1 MGQDSHAAR
10 YDHASRQEFVDYY
23 AAQSVSPQTLNRF
36 AVVRDKATRLW
47 EEHNGRKA
55 ERLAVI
61 DIGCGAGT
69 SSRLWAERGHE
80 VCGLDVNAKLVGI
93 ARERAAAD
101 NQNIRFD
108 VGSATA
114 LPYESSLFDV
124 CVLPEL
130 LEHVA
135 EWEPCLEEAVRVL
148 RPGGVLYLSTTNTF
162 CPVQQEFDLPL
173 YSWYPG
179 PLKRY
184 CEKLA
189 VTTKPQLASFATYP
203 AVNWFTYF
211 ELSRWFARHGMKAR
225 DRFDMMDA
233 DRMSG
238 PVRAAVKLIRGFRP
252 ARMAAHVATPY
263 LVIFA
268 TKPVANARQ
277 G

>member
-1 MGQDSHAAR
+1 MEQPSQADQYNHS
-10 YDHASRQEFVDYY
+10 SRQEFVDYY
-23 AAQSVSPQTLNRF
+23 AAASVSPQTLDRF

-47 EEHNGRKA
+47 EEHNGRA
-55 ERLAVI
+55 AGRLSVV

-69 SSRLWAERGHE
+69 SSRLWAERGHD
-80 VCGLDVNAKLVGI
+80 VCGLDVNAKLIGI
-93 ARERAAAD
+93 ARERAAAERQD
-101 NQNIRFD
+101 IRFD

-114 LPYESSLFDV
+114 LPYEAESFDI

-135 EWEPCLEEAVRVL
+135 DWEPCLKEAVRVL
-148 RPGGVLYLSTTNTF
+148 RPGGVLYLSTTNTL

-211 ELSRWFARHGMKAR
+211 ELARWFSAHGMKAR
-225 DRFDMMDA
+225 DRFDMMDV

-238 PVRAAVKLIRGFRP
+238 GVRTAVRLIRAFPP
-252 ARMAAHVATPY
+252 ARVAAHVVTPY

-268 TKPVANARQ
+268 TKPVATKH
-277 G
+277 